1 MAEVGILTASDMKK
15 ELIILFKR
23 VLTVCLVVF
32 LMVGAIFVAL
42 PGTKAAEGDAD
53 IRTLLDTLP
62 MKGISYRYADNNTNR
77 NSHVWFSPALLLQD
91 SRVFSGEMAKAS
103 VALAMAAYT
112 ETDVDSL
119 LANMGFTA
127 YENNAVY
134 SRGNDLTLADNDHVA
149 YTIAYQDVTHPVTG
163 EVYRLYAVPVKGTTA
178 NAEWFSDM
186 NIGTGA
192 EHEGFQKGIHRDL

>member
-1 MAEVGILTASDMKK
+1 
-15 ELIILFKR
+15 
-23 VLTVCLVVF
+23 
-32 LMVGAIFVAL
+32 MVGAIFVAL

-77 NSHVWFSPALLLQD
+77 NSYVWFSPALLLQD